1 MVYSAGILDGVIVIM
16 RLPPALVPLRNGTF
30 RALWFASIVVW
41 LGTWLQNTGA
51 GWLMTTLAPRPLIVA
66 MVQAATIMPVFLLA
80 LPGGAM
86 ADIVDRR
93 VFLIG
98 TQIWTVSAAIILAIL
113 TLTGGMTATWLLI
126 LTFAIGIGAA
136 LTAPAWSAIIP
147 ELVPREDLVSAITL
161 NGIGFN
167 LTRAIGPALAGFLI
181 LLGGPGL
188 TFSLFAVSI
197 LAVIGALVMWRRA
210 GRRFTGLPREHLISA
225 MRAGMRFVRNTPAIQ
240 HAMIRTIAYSIPASA
255 PWALLPL
262 YVRRDL
268 ELGPG
273 MYGVILGMM
282 GVGGVASGMLLPMVR
297 GRVSRGTTVVI
308 CSLFSCSGMA
318 IVGLAS
324 HWAVAAFGML
334 LFGVGWTAAY
344 ATIQAAAQLVCPP
357 WVRARSLAIYQLAQN
372 GALTLGSFGWGW
384 VGGYIGLH
392 NTFLAAAAVGLD
404 PDGTRPLRADRG
416 DHRGTGSGGD
426 GTAQGPEAP
435 AAEFVALLRFARGRV
450 METVH
455 YQVAAEQRAEFLT
468 LMREMRHVRG
478 RAGALFWQVYE
489 DVAHPEGWLEVWS
502 MENWTDHLREST
514 RLSDDDK
521 QLLARLSVF
530 QVATER
536 PQRYLAVDPH
546 AANGTAVR
554 ACSSW
559 PAHDRTTEHRAR
571 DGARP

>member
-1 MVYSAGILDGVIVIM
+1 MRYSAQILTGEIAIM

-30 RALWFASIVVW
+30 RTLWLASVVVW

-51 GWLMTTLAPRPLIVA
+51 GWLMTTLAPQPLIVA

-93 VFLIG
+93 IFLIG
-98 TQIWTVSAAIILAIL
+98 TQIWTVSAAILLAVL
-113 TLTGGMTATWLLI
+113 TLTGEMTAIWLLV
-126 LTFAIGIGAA
+126 LTFMIGIGAA
-136 LTAPAWSAIIP
+136 LTQPAWSAIIP
-147 ELVPREDLVSAITL
+147 ELVPREDLVGAITL

-181 LLGGPGL
+181 LLGGSGL
-188 TFSLFAVSI
+188 TFSLYAVSI
-197 LAVIGALVMWRRA
+197 FAVIGALLMWRRE
-210 GRRFTGLPREHLISA
+210 RRFTGLPREHLLSA

-268 ELGPG
+268 LLGPG

-282 GVGGVASGMLLPMVR
+282 GVGGVTSGMLLPIVR
-297 GRVSRGTTVVI
+297 GRFSRGATVAI
-308 CSLFSCSGMA
+308 CSLFSCAGMA
-318 IVGLAS
+318 IIGLAND
-324 HWAVAAFGML
+324 WVLAAFGML
-334 LFGVGWTAAY
+334 LFGVGWTSAY

-357 WVRARSLAIYQLAQN
+357 WVRARSLSIYQLAQN
-372 GALTLGSFGWGW
+372 GALTIGSFAWGW

-392 NTFLAAAAVGLD
+392 NTFLAASAVGLVLMLLARFA
-404 PDGTRPLRADRG
+404 PIESLSAVPLPPALEPV
-416 DHRGTGSGGD
+416 
-426 GTAQGPEAP
+426 QGPEAP
-435 AAEFVALLRFARGRV
+435 AAELVPLLRNARGRV

-455 YQVAAEQRAEFLT
+455 YRVSPEQRGEFLR
-468 LMREMRHVRG
+468 LMQEVRHVRG
-478 RAGALFWQVYE
+478 RSGALFWQVYE

-502 MENWTDHLREST
+502 MESWTDHLREKT
-514 RLSDDDK
+514 RLSEDDK
-521 QLLARLSVF
+521 QLLARLNVF

-546 AANGTAVR
+546 SATETRVR
-554 ACSSW
+554 AH
-559 PAHDRTTEHRAR
+559 A
-571 DGARP
+571 

>member
-1 MVYSAGILDGVIVIM
+1 M

-30 RALWFASIVVW
+30 RTLWLASIVVW

-51 GWLMTTLAPRPLIVA
+51 GWLMTTLAPRPFIVA

-98 TQIWTVSAAIILAIL
+98 TQIWTILAASLLAIL

-136 LTAPAWSAIIP
+136 LTQPAWSAIIP
-147 ELVPREDLVSAITL
+147 ELVPREDLVGAITL

-181 LLGGPGL
+181 LLGGSGL
-188 TFSLFAVSI
+188 TFSLYAASI
-197 LAVIGALVMWRRA
+197 LTVIGALVMWRRDA
-210 GRRFTGLPREHLISA
+210 RRFTGLPREHLISA

-282 GVGGVASGMLLPMVR
+282 GVGGVASGMMLPIVR
-297 GRVSRGTTVVI
+297 GRLSRGATVVV
-308 CSLFSCSGMA
+308 CSAFSCAGMA
-318 IVGLAS
+318 CVGLATN
-324 HWAVAAFGML
+324 WALAAFGML
-334 LFGVGWTAAY
+334 LFGVGWTSAY

-357 WVRARSLAIYQLAQN
+357 WVRARSLSIYQLAQN
-372 GALTLGSFGWGW
+372 GALTIGSFGWGW
-384 VGGYIGLH
+384 VGGIIGLH
-392 NTFLAAAAVGLD
+392 HTFLAAATVGAVLMVLARYARIESI
-404 PDGTRPLRADRG
+404 TATPLPAQLEP
-416 DHRGTGSGGD
+416 
-426 GTAQGPEAP
+426 AQGPEAP
-435 AAEFVALLRFARGRV
+435 AAEFVRLLRDTRGRV

-455 YQVAAEQRAEFLT
+455 YRVAPEQRGEFLT
-468 LMREMRHVRG
+468 MMREVRHIRG
-478 RAGALFWQVYE
+478 RSGALFWQIYE

-502 MENWTDHLREST
+502 MESWTDHLREVT
-514 RLSDDDK
+514 RLSEDDK
-521 QLLARLSVF
+521 QLLARLNVF

-546 AANGTAVR
+546 THPGTAVR
-554 ACSSW
+554 AH
-559 PAHDRTTEHRAR
+559 A
-571 DGARP
+571 

>member
-1 MVYSAGILDGVIVIM
+1 M
-16 RLPPALVPLRNGTF
+16 RLPPALMPLRNGTF
-30 RALWFASIVVW
+30 RTLWFASIVVW

-93 VFLIG
+93 TFLIG
-98 TQIWTVSAAIILAIL
+98 TQIWTILAASLLAIL
-113 TLTGGMTATWLLI
+113 TITGGMTATWLLI

-136 LTAPAWSAIIP
+136 LTQPAWSAIIP
-147 ELVPREDLVSAITL
+147 ELVPREDLVGAITL

-167 LTRAIGPALAGFLI
+167 LTRAVGPALAGFLI
-181 LLGGPGL
+181 LLGGSGL
-188 TFSLFAVSI
+188 TFSLYAASI
-197 LAVIGALVMWRRA
+197 LAVIGALMMWRR
-210 GRRFTGLPREHLISA
+210 GRRFTGLPREHLFSA
-225 MRAGMRFVRNTPAIQ
+225 MRAGMRFVRNTPAVQ

-262 YVRRDL
+262 YVRHDL

-282 GVGGVASGMLLPMVR
+282 GVGGVTSGMLLPMVR
-297 GRVSRGTTVVI
+297 GRLSRGATVVA
-308 CSLFSCSGMA
+308 CSLFSCAGMA
-318 IVGLAS
+318 LVGLAS
-324 HWAVAAFGML
+324 HWALAAFGML
-334 LFGVGWTAAY
+334 LFGIGWTSAY

-357 WVRARSLAIYQLAQN
+357 WVRARSLSIYQLAQN

-384 VGGYIGLH
+384 VAGIIGLH
-392 NTFLAAAAVGLD
+392 DTFLAASAVGLVLTVLARYARIEAITEVQISAGME
-404 PDGTRPLRADRG
+404 PIR
-416 DHRGTGSGGD
+416 
-426 GTAQGPEAP
+426 GPEAP
-435 AAEFVALLRFARGRV
+435 AAEFVALLRNARGRV

-455 YQVAAEQRAEFLT
+455 YQVAPEQRAEFLM
-468 LMREMRHVRG
+468 LMREARQVRG

-502 MENWTDHLREST
+502 MENWTDHLREVT
-514 RLSDDDK
+514 RLSDEDK
-521 QLLARLSVF
+521 QLLARLSLF

-546 AANGTAVR
+546 MAPDTIMR
-554 ACSSW
+554 AH
-559 PAHDRTTEHRAR
+559 A
-571 DGARP
+571 

>member
-1 MVYSAGILDGVIVIM
+1 M

-30 RALWFASIVVW
+30 RTLWFASVVVW

-51 GWLMTTLAPRPLIVA
+51 GWLMTTLAPRPFIVA

-93 VFLIG
+93 LFLIG
-98 TQIWTVSAAIILAIL
+98 TQVWTVLAAGLLAAL
-113 TLTGGMTATWLLI
+113 TLTGGMTAGWLLI
-126 LTFAIGIGAA
+126 LTFAIGIGSA

-147 ELVPREDLVSAITL
+147 ELVPREDLVGAITL
-161 NGIGFN
+161 NGIGYN

-181 LLGGPGL
+181 LLGGSGL
-188 TFSLFAVSI
+188 TFSLYTVSI
-197 LAVIGALVMWRRA
+197 LSVIGALIMWRRDS
-210 GRRFTGLPREHLISA
+210 RRFTGLPREHLFSA

-240 HAMIRTIAYSIPASA
+240 HAMIRTIAFSIPASA

-268 ELGPG
+268 LLGPG

-282 GVGGVASGMLLPMVR
+282 GVGGVTSGMLLPMVR
-297 GRVSRGTTVVI
+297 GKLSRGATVVT
-308 CSLFSCSGMA
+308 CSLFSCAGMA
-318 IVGLAS
+318 FVGLADS
-324 HWAVAAFGML
+324 WAPAAFGML
-334 LFGVGWTAAY
+334 LFGIGWTSAY
-344 ATIQAAAQLVCPP
+344 ATIQAAAQLVCPS
-357 WVRARSLAIYQLAQN
+357 WVRARSLSIYQLAQN

-384 VGGYIGLH
+384 VGGTIGLH
-392 NTFLAAAAVGLD
+392 RTFMVAAAVGLIL
-404 PDGTRPLRADRG
+404 TILARYARIESITVVPLPPEAEPVR
-416 DHRGTGSGGD
+416 
-426 GTAQGPEAP
+426 GPEAP
-435 AAEFVALLRFARGRV
+435 AAELMGLLRNTRGRV

-455 YQVAAEQRAEFLT
+455 YRVDPEQRAEFLA
-468 LMREMRHVRG
+468 LMHEARFIRG
-478 RAGALFWQVYE
+478 RSGALFWQVYE

-502 MENWTDHLREST
+502 MENWTDHLREAT

-521 QLLARLSVF
+521 QLLARLSAF

-546 AANGTAVR
+546 TGQGAAIR
-554 ACSSW
+554 AH
-559 PAHDRTTEHRAR
+559 A
-571 DGARP
+571 

>member
-1 MVYSAGILDGVIVIM
+1 M

-30 RALWFASIVVW
+30 RTLWFASVVVW

-93 VFLIG
+93 LFLIG
-98 TQIWTVSAAIILAIL
+98 TQVWTVLAAGLLAAL
-113 TLTGGMTATWLLI
+113 TLTGGMTAGWLLI
-126 LTFAIGIGAA
+126 LTFAIGIGSA

-147 ELVPREDLVSAITL
+147 ELVPREDLVGAITL
-161 NGIGFN
+161 NGIGYN

-181 LLGGPGL
+181 LLGGSGL
-188 TFSLFAVSI
+188 TFSLYTVSI
-197 LAVIGALVMWRRA
+197 LAVIGALIMWRRDS
-210 GRRFTGLPREHLISA
+210 RRFTGLPREHLFSA

-240 HAMIRTIAYSIPASA
+240 HAMIRTIAFSIPASA

-268 ELGPG
+268 LLGPG

-282 GVGGVASGMLLPMVR
+282 GVGGVTSGMLLPIVR
-297 GRVSRGTTVVI
+297 GKLSRGATVVA
-308 CSLFSCSGMA
+308 CSLFSCAGMA
-318 IVGLAS
+318 FVGLADN
-324 HWAVAAFGML
+324 WAPAAFGML
-334 LFGVGWTAAY
+334 LFGIGWTSAY
-344 ATIQAAAQLVCPP
+344 ATIQAAAQLVCPS
-357 WVRARSLAIYQLAQN
+357 WVRARSLSIYQLAQN

-384 VGGYIGLH
+384 VGGTIGLH
-392 NTFLAAAAVGLD
+392 RTFMVAAAVGLILTILARYARIESITVI
-404 PDGTRPLRADRG
+404 PMPPEAEPVR
-416 DHRGTGSGGD
+416 
-426 GTAQGPEAP
+426 GPEAP
-435 AAEFVALLRFARGRV
+435 AAELMGLLRNTRGRV

-455 YQVAAEQRAEFLT
+455 YRVDPEQRAEFLA
-468 LMREMRHVRG
+468 LMHEARFVRG
-478 RAGALFWQVYE
+478 RSGALFWQVYE

-502 MENWTDHLREST
+502 MENWTDHLREAT

-521 QLLARLSVF
+521 QLLARLSAF

-546 AANGTAVR
+546 TGQGAAIR
-554 ACSSW
+554 AH
-559 PAHDRTTEHRAR
+559 A
-571 DGARP
+571 